1 MHEQMKNEED
11 EQGCYFGDEKPSE
24 EFALFVLATTF
35 ESQFVDDYAD
45 DVCDPPNGDAQEI
58 GGYAGVGVANGDDT
72 EDAGAE
78 EEQGKEEKSVFAAE
92 VEKTAE

>member
-1 MHEQMKNEED
+1 MRSYIIRSLRRRRRLK
-11 EQGCYFGDEKPSE
+11 KT
-24 EFALFVLATTF
+24 VLERGGFWRSLVEIDA
-35 ESQFVDDYAD
+35 
-45 DVCDPPNGDAQEI
+45 PNGDAQEI

-78 EEQGKEEKSVFAAE
+78 EEQGKEEKPVFAAE